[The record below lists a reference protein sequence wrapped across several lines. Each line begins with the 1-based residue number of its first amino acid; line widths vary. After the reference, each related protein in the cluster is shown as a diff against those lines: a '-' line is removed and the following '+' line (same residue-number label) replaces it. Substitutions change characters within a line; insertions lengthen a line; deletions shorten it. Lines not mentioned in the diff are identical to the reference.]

1 MYSYVYTGP
10 TVQGEG
16 TFAYYNIYI
25 IYYRYIIIL
34 IAHRYTCAR
43 LCMYNI
49 AAAKTN
55 TISLG
60 NTQLVSTMAA
70 VPQTI

>member
-1 MYSYVYTGP
+1 MYAFVC
-10 TVQGEG
+10 V
-16 TFAYYNIYI
+16 YNI
-25 IYYRYIIIL
+25 L
-34 IAHRYTCAR
+34 
-43 LCMYNI
+43 YNI

-70 VPQTI
+70 LPQTI